1 VSTVTPNYSPHPEFS
16 ALYKNYTS
24 GPDSIAKHLT
34 RRMVQMTESD
44 PLLVVTGADVVL
56 FPGAGRQPV
65 VESFRHSTRGFVELT
80 SISHLGP
87 AVAWLIRLRELNDPV
102 WRSDLQRLIE
112 QIDRTRR
119 INTADIWRSDIAVPA
134 LAGYE
139 AKIADMVDY
148 SCAVTRAFLID
159 GLADESHMTFE
170 YLRENY
176 LDPVGSAAVPIPIN
190 DMMVAT
196 FALAFLDI
204 AHRMIRWLGTQ
215 GLDWERLMVLLTG
228 RTGRATAGLSWATN
242 NMCHIMW
249 KVSEQRLSPERVYV
263 APLAPS
269 FVLADIRDAEHLR
282 SLNGE
287 YRDLW
292 CNTRASTEL
301 ARLMFKGYPVF
312 NVAVPQPPPVA
323 MEMPMIVREMPQLRS
338 PDDRF
343 GAIARLR
350 VTMEDPTQLLV
361 NAVTYIV
368 DRLCE
373 CDNDPA
379 KVFIPGFT
387 SVQYPPRQ
395 ATS

>member
-1 VSTVTPNYSPHPEFS
+1 MNYSPHAEFA
-16 ALYKNYTS
+16 ALYKNYTAAPE
-24 GPDSIAKHLT
+24 GIAKHLT
-34 RRMVQMTESD
+34 RRIVQLTESD
-44 PLLVVTGADVVL
+44 ALLVITGQDVVL
-56 FPGAGRQPV
+56 FPGGGRQPV

-80 SISHLGP
+80 SVSHLGP
-87 AVAWLIRLRELNDPV
+87 AVASLIQLRELDDPI
-102 WRSDLQRLIE
+102 WRSDAQRLID
-112 QIDRTRR
+112 QIDRTRL
-119 INTADIWRSDIAVPA
+119 INTAEIWKSDIAVPA
-134 LAGYE
+134 LTGYE

-148 SCAVTRAFLID
+148 SCAVTRAFLVD
-159 GLADESHMTFE
+159 GLANELRMTFDH
-170 YLRENY
+170 LRDTY
-176 LDPVGSAAVPIPIN
+176 LDPVRSAADLTAIN

-204 AHRMIRWLGTQ
+204 AHRMIRWLHAQ
-215 GLDWERLMVLLTG
+215 ELDWERLMVLLTG

-249 KVSEQRLSPERVYV
+249 RVSGQRLSPEFVYV

-269 FVLADIRDAEHLR
+269 FVLADIRDVEHLR
-282 SLNGE
+282 TLNGE

-292 CNTRASTEL
+292 CNTRATTQL
-301 ARLMFKGYPVF
+301 ARLMFKGYPAFDVT
-312 NVAVPQPPPVA
+312 VPQPPPIA
-323 MEMPMIVREMPQLRS
+323 AEMPMIVKEMPQLRS

-373 CDNDPA
+373 CDNRPEE
-379 KVFIPGFT
+379 VFIPGFT
-387 SVQYPPRQ
+387 NVQYPPCQ
-395 ATS
+395 GVS

>member
-1 VSTVTPNYSPHPEFS
+1 MNYSPHAEFA

-24 GPDSIAKHLT
+24 APDSIAKHLT
-34 RRMVQMTESD
+34 RRMVQLTESD
-44 PLLVVTGADVVL
+44 PLLVVTGQDVVL
-56 FPGAGRQPV
+56 FPGAGRPPV

-80 SISHLGP
+80 SVSHLGP
-87 AVAWLIRLRELNDPV
+87 AVAWLIQLRELGDPV
-102 WRSDLQRLIE
+102 WRSDAQRLID
-112 QIDRTRR
+112 QIDRTRL
-119 INTADIWRSDIAVPA
+119 INTADIWKSDIAVPA

-139 AKIADMVDY
+139 TKIADMVDY

-159 GLADESHMTFE
+159 GLANELRMTFE
-170 YLRENY
+170 YVRDNY
-176 LDPVGSAAVPIPIN
+176 LDPARSATVPIPIN

-204 AHRMIRWLGTQ
+204 AHRMIRWLSAQ
-215 GLDWERLMVLLTG
+215 VLDWERLMVLLTG

-249 KVSEQRLSPERVYV
+249 KVSGQRLSPERVYV

-269 FVLADIRDAEHLR
+269 FVLADIRDDEHLR
-282 SLNGE
+282 TLNGE

-301 ARLMFKGYPVF
+301 ARLMFKGYPAFDVT
-312 NVAVPQPPPVA
+312 VPQPPPIA
-323 MEMPMIVREMPQLRS
+323 AEMPMIVKEMPQLRS
-338 PDDRF
+338 PDDRL

-368 DRLCE
+368 DRLCD
-373 CDNDPA
+373 CDNRPA
-379 KVFIPGFT
+379 EVFIPGFT

-395 ATS
+395 GTS

>member
-1 VSTVTPNYSPHPEFS
+1 MNYSPHVELA
-16 ALYKNYTS
+16 ALYRNYTS
-24 GPDSIAKHLT
+24 APDSIAKHLT
-34 RRMVQMTESD
+34 RRMVQLTESD

-56 FPGAGRQPV
+56 FPGSGRQPV

-87 AVAWLIRLRELNDPV
+87 AVASLIQLRELKDPV
-102 WRSDLQRLIE
+102 WRSDAQRLVD
-112 QIDRTRR
+112 QIDRARR
-119 INTADIWRSDIAVPA
+119 INTAELWQTDIAVPA
-134 LAGYE
+134 LIGYE

-148 SCAVTRAFLID
+148 SCVVTRSFLID
-159 GLADESHMTFE
+159 GLANESHMNFD
-170 YLRENY
+170 YLREHY
-176 LDPVGSAAVPIPIN
+176 LDPVGSATVPIPIN

-204 AHRMIRWLGTQ
+204 AHRMIGWLGVQ
-215 GLDWERLMVLLTG
+215 ALDWERLMVLLTG

-249 KVSEQRLSPERVYV
+249 KVSEQRLSSERVYV

-282 SLNGE
+282 TLNGE

-301 ARLMFKGYPVF
+301 ARLMFNGYPAFDVS
-312 NVAVPQPPPVA
+312 VPQPPPVA
-323 MEMPMIVREMPQLRS
+323 QEIPMIVSEVPQLRS

-373 CDNDPA
+373 CGNRPA
-379 KVFIPGFT
+379 EVFIPGFT
-387 SVQYPPRQ
+387 GVKYPPRRMRE
-395 ATS
+395 

>member
-1 VSTVTPNYSPHPEFS
+1 MNYSPHTEFG

-24 GPDSIAKHLT
+24 APDSIAKHLT
-34 RRMVQMTESD
+34 RRMVQLTESA

-56 FPGAGRQPV
+56 FPGSGGQPV

-80 SISHLGP
+80 SVSHLGP
-87 AVAWLIRLRELNDPV
+87 AVATIIQLRELQDPV
-102 WRSDLQRLIE
+102 WRSDAQRLID
-112 QIDRTRR
+112 QIDRTRS
-119 INTADIWRSDIAVPA
+119 INTVDHWQGAIAVPA

-139 AKIADMVDY
+139 AKIVDMVDY
-148 SCAVTRAFLID
+148 SCVVTRSFLIE
-159 GLADESHMTFE
+159 GLADESRMSFD
-170 YLRENY
+170 YLREKY
-176 LDPVGSAAVPIPIN
+176 LDPVKSAAVPVPIN

-204 AHRMIRWLGTQ
+204 AHRMIGWLSAQ
-215 GLDWERLMVLLTG
+215 ALDWDRLMVLLTG

-249 KVSEQRLSPERVYV
+249 KVSDQRLSPERVYV

-282 SLNGE
+282 MLNSE
-287 YRDLW
+287 YREIW
-292 CNTRASTEL
+292 CGTRATTEL
-301 ARLMFKGYPVF
+301 ARLMFKDYPAFDVT
-312 NVAVPQPPPVA
+312 VPQPPPVA
-323 MEMPMIVREMPQLRS
+323 EEIPMVVKEMPQLRS
-338 PDDRF
+338 SGDRF

-368 DRLCE
+368 DRLCA
-373 CDNDPA
+373 CGNRPA
-379 KVFIPGFT
+379 EVFIPGFT
-387 SVQYPPRQ
+387 DVEYPPRPGT
-395 ATS
+395 AI